1 MSDLE
6 FDILD
11 QLYFVIGLEE
21 LSNEMQM
28 SADELWISLQK
39 MIEKGWVKVMLYQSD
54 EEVELSQV
62 SVTSLY
68 QYVFLATKKGLLA
81 HNSK

>member
-6 FDILD
+6 FEVLD

-21 LSNEMQM
+21 LSKEMQM
-28 SADELWISLQK
+28 SQEELWSVLRR
-39 MIEKGWVKVMLYQSD
+39 MIDKGWVKVMQSQSD
-54 EEVELSQV
+54 EELELSQI
-62 SVTSLY
+62 SEIALS

-81 HNSK
+81 HNSR

>member
-6 FDILD
+6 FDVLD

-21 LSNEMQM
+21 LSKEMEM
-28 SADELWISLQK
+28 DEVELWNVLRG
-39 MIEKGWVKVMLYQSD
+39 MIKKEWVKVMKNQSD
-54 EEVELSQV
+54 EEVDWTQISEEALHP
-62 SVTSLY
+62 
-68 QYVFLATKKGLLA
+68 YVFLATKKGLLA

>member
-21 LSNEMQM
+21 LSKEMQM
-28 SADELWISLQK
+28 SSEDLWPSLRN
-39 MIEKGWVKVMLYQSD
+39 MIEKEWVKVMLYQSD
-54 EEVELSQV
+54 EEVELSKV
-62 SVTSLY
+62 STASLN